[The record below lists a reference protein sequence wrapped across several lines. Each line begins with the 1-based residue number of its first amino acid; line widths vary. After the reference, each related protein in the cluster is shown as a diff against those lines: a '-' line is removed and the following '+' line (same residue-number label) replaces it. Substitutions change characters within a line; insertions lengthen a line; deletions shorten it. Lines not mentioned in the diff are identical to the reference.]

1 MDKFYR
7 MIRSG
12 FLVIFTMVCL
22 ILLDYGELMAS
33 NPAHFITVWQGQN
46 GQNHMNFMVTSA
58 SLQKVALGANDE
70 VAVFCGTNC
79 VGAVNLTTTINPADK
94 STFLYFS
101 ASQDDG
107 SGNGFTEGDTIV
119 FKIWDNKTQKEFVAN
134 SVVYRKDLASWTATG
149 QYSAGTTSVVEVS
162 YDTSVTQTVQLLKGN
177 NLFSAYVSPGTTDLS
192 VVMANLISS
201 GKLLKIQDELGNT
214 LMYSSTNGWVN
225 KIGSLQKTEGYLI
238 SLSGPYQLQVSGQRI
253 ELPLDIPLRAG
264 WNFISFPSTV
274 AVNAMTVIQPLINQ
288 GKLVKVQD
296 ELGNSIENL
305 KRYGGWRNNIGNF
318 VPGEAY
324 KVNVSSSTILTIK

>member
-22 ILLDYGELMAS
+22 ILLDCGGLMAS
-33 NPAHFITVWQGQN
+33 NPAHFVTVWQGQN

-149 QYSAGTTSVVEVS
+149 QYSAGTTSVLEVS

-238 SLSGPYQLQVSGQRI
+238 SLSGPYQLQVSGQKI

-288 GKLVKVQD
+288 GKLLKVQD

-318 VPGEAY
+318 VPGKAY
-324 KVNVSSSTILTIK
+324 KVNVSSSTTLTIK

>member
-1 MDKFYR
+1 MDKFYGIFR
-7 MIRSG
+7 IG
-12 FLVIFTMVCL
+12 FLFVCMVVGL
-22 ILLDYGELMAS
+22 ILFNPTELFAS
-33 NPAHFITVWQGQN
+33 SPAHFVTVWQGQN

-70 VAVFCGTNC
+70 VAVFCGSKC
-79 VGAVNLTTTINPADK
+79 VGAVNITTTINSADK

-119 FKIWDNKTQKEFVAN
+119 FKIWDNKSQKEFVAN
-134 SVVYRKDLASWTATG
+134 SVVYRKDLASWAATG
-149 QYSAGTTSVVEVS
+149 RYSAGTTSVVEVS

-177 NLFSAYVSPGTTDLS
+177 NLFSAYVSPANPDLS
-192 VVMANLISS
+192 VVMKNLIGS

-214 LMYSSTNGWVN
+214 LMYSSTSGWVN

-238 SLSGPYQLQVSGQRI
+238 SLSGPYQLQVSGQKI
-253 ELPLDIPLRAG
+253 ELPLVIPLRAG

-274 AVNAMTVIQPLINQ
+274 AVNAMTVIQPLIDQ

-318 VPGEAY
+318 VPGKAY
-324 KVNVSSSTILTIK
+324 KVNVSSSTTLTIK